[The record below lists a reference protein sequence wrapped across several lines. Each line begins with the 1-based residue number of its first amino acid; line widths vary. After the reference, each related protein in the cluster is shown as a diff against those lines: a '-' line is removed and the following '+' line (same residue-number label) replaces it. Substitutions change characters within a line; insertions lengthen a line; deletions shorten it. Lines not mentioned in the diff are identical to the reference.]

1 MVFLVNILNIF
12 INGVDCKSATEYD
25 DDRQNSETTDRLSF
39 LIFAGLVPIYGPFGS
54 KTFLFGSSNNSG
66 NIRLLEK

>member
-25 DDRQNSETTDRLSF
+25 DDRQNSETTDR
-39 LIFAGLVPIYGPFGS
+39 
-54 KTFLFGSSNNSG
+54 
-66 NIRLLEK
+66 